1 MCSSTS
7 PFLTGLRVTD
17 FATRHMTKALLCNVK
32 CHTIAV
38 WGFVFIV
45 HCTWP
50 KTIMHCSIGEAY
62 TGVLYVHE
70 HKKCICVL
78 VCHVV

>member
-32 CHTIAV
+32 CNTTAV

-45 HCTWP
+45 HCTWL
-50 KTIMHCSIGEAY
+50 KNNHAIAALERHT
-62 TGVLYVHE
+62 
-70 HKKCICVL
+70 L
-78 VCHVV
+78 VCYMYMNTTNVFVY